1 MPCGCVVSK
10 SENWGCQPAQFF
22 VLAFLRRHAREVS
35 RTRPEHTTER
45 TNTRCLPCSCQDWNT
60 ITFAAKAGPTPGKA
74 AAATLKEAQ
83 RKGEVLAERKVTHQ
97 ATASGKSAKALDDE
111 TEELKHAKVPTE
123 LRKALSQ
130 ARAAKGLTQK
140 QLAAQRKPPVAVSLI
155 TE

>member
-1 MPCGCVVSK
+1 M
-10 SENWGCQPAQFF
+10 QP
-22 VLAFLRRHAREVS
+22 H
-35 RTRPEHTTER
+35 
-45 TNTRCLPCSCQDWNT
+45 QDWNT
-60 ITFAAKAGPTPGKA
+60 ITFAKPKAGPTPGKA

-140 QLAAQRKPPVAVSLI
+140 QLAAQMKPPVAVSLI
-155 TE
+155 TEYENGKAIPNNAVIAQLERALGAKLPRAPKK